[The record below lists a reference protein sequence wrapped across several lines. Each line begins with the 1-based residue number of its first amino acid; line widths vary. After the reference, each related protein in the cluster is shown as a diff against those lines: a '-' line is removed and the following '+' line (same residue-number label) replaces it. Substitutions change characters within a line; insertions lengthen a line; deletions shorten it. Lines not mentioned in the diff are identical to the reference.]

1 MPKLTPEQR
10 QHLINQYTNELD
22 ALNNSLPESMTF
34 YDLEKT
40 IEQTGKRI
48 LSTTLETLASTPEA
62 RISPPMPTLSQT
74 RPKKRH

>member
-10 QHLINQYTNELD
+10 QHLINQYTNEID
-22 ALNNSLPESMTF
+22 ALNDSLPESMTF

-48 LSTTLETLASTPEA
+48 LSNTLETLANQPTA
-62 RISPPMPTLSQT
+62 RISPPMPSLSKT
-74 RPKKRH
+74 RPKKRD